1 MITLLPR
8 VTQPR
13 LSEQEITEMPVEC
26 FYQLINEVAVF
37 SAECPGRRDPRTGR
51 IITEIPTTD
60 IDDLI
65 ADIAVVF
72 HWPPSA
78 YDEMTISELIKWH
91 GLAAART
98 GQDE

>member
-1 MITLLPR
+1 MITK
-8 VTQPR
+8 
-13 LSEQEITEMPVEC
+13 
-26 FYQLINEVAVF
+26 
-37 SAECPGRRDPRTGR
+37 
-51 IITEIPTTD
+51 IPTTD

-78 YDEMTISELIKWH
+78 YDEMTISELLKWH

-98 GQDE
+98 GQDRTNDRSQSQHSGST

>member
-1 MITLLPR
+1 M
-8 VTQPR
+8 
-13 LSEQEITEMPVEC
+13 
-26 FYQLINEVAVF
+26 
-37 SAECPGRRDPRTGR
+37 
-51 IITEIPTTD
+51 PTTD
-60 IDDLI
+60 VDDLI